1 MKNSNINKDNTVSI
15 SKYHKISFG
24 PWLAGLI
31 EGDGSIAV
39 HDKNSKSQKYRPKII
54 VVFHLTDKPLA
65 ERLAFITQSGKVY
78 IKKNAGY
85 VLWQMKK
92 KEDVI
97 RIINIING
105 YMRTPKIEAL
115 HRAIE
120 WFNQYDGS
128 AINLLNLDT
137 SPINSNA
144 WLAGFA
150 DADGGFTI
158 NITDRKKN
166 AKITGKRVQVF
177 FRIEVRQNYHR
188 NVTELQGGN
197 SYFNILTNIA
207 RFLAVNL
214 YTRSRQQKDK
224 VFYSF
229 TVISHNTQSHQILRN
244 YFDKFPLYSSKY
256 LAYKDWCEV
265 LDLMKENT
273 LTIEN
278 LDKIKA
284 IKAQFNSKRKVFDF
298 SHLNSLT
305 RRD

>member
-1 MKNSNINKDNTVSI
+1 MRKLDNFNYEDLINNKGSINKN
-15 SKYHKISFG
+15 FG
-24 PWLAGLI
+24 CYLTGLI
-31 EGDGSIAV
+31 EGNGTIAE
-39 HDKNSKSQKYRPKII
+39 HDKDSKSKKFRPKII

-85 VLWQMKK
+85 VLWQIQK

-97 RIINIING
+97 RIIHIING

-150 DADGGFTI
+150 DVDGGFTI

-166 AKITGKRVQVF
+166 AKITGKRVKVF

-214 YTRSRQQKDK
+214 YTRSREQKDK

-229 TVISHNTQSHQILRN
+229 TVVSHNTQSHQILRN

-298 SHLNSLT
+298 SHLNSLNL
-305 RRD
+305 

>member
-1 MKNSNINKDNTVSI
+1 MSEAKGTPIFVYDANMQFIDFFPSANAAAADYRIE
-15 SKYHKISFG
+15 
-24 PWLAGLI
+24 GLI

-39 HDKNSKSQKYRPKII
+39 HDKNSKSQQYRPKII
-54 VVFHLTDKPLA
+54 VAFHLTDKPLA
-65 ERLAFITQSGKVY
+65 ERLAFITQS
-78 IKKNAGY
+78 
-85 VLWQMKK
+85 
-92 KEDVI
+92 EDVI

-105 YMRTPKIEAL
+105 YFRTPKIEAL
-115 HRAIE
+115 HH
-120 WFNQYDGS
+120 
-128 AINLLNLDT
+128 T

-150 DADGGFTI
+150 DADG
-158 NITDRKKN
+158 DRKKN

-188 NVTELQGGN
+188 NVTELQGGA

-214 YTRSRQQKDK
+214 YTRSREQKDK

-229 TVISHNTQSHQILRN
+229 TVVSHNTQSHQILRN

-298 SHLNSLT
+298 SHLNSLKFII
-305 RRD
+305 